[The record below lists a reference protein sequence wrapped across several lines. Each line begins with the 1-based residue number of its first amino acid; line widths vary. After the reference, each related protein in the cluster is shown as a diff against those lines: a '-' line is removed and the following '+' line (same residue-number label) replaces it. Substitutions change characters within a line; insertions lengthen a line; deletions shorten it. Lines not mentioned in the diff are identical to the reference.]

1 VKFVERKRKGHW
13 KYLFTVACEGSREG
27 EGKKENRG
35 RKEEIKHEAS
45 FSSITSS
52 NNEWSGTFVAC
63 PVHHLMMRMTRVI
76 KEERWQIYVRGLIL
90 KTIYGLGFVLKVM
103 TEGVCL
109 WV

>member
-1 VKFVERKRKGHW
+1 MKFVERKRKGHW

-45 FSSITSS
+45 LSSITSS

-63 PVHHLMMRMTRVI
+63 QHRTP
-76 KEERWQIYVRGLIL
+76 E
-90 KTIYGLGFVLKVM
+90 LG
-103 TEGVCL
+103 
-109 WV
+109 